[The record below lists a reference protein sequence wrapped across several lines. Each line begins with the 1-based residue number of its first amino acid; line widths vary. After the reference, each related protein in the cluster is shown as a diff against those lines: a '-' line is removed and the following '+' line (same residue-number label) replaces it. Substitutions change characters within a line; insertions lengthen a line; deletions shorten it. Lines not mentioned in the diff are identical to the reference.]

1 MEIEITKP
9 FRGAEDGV
17 RVRHYGP
24 GRRHVGDDLARV
36 ALREGWARPVEPSH
50 VAAHFAAP
58 ETKREPRTIVVVG
71 SGPSL
76 RKRDVAYAARRAE
89 LLVVNDNYR
98 LALKAPWLYACD
110 GDWWDHHIAAV
121 RRDFAGEC
129 WTQDRAAAA
138 RHGLK
143 WIQSVERPGLS
154 TEPTL
159 IHQGG
164 SSGYQAINLAW
175 HFGAT
180 KVVLLGFDMTGTGKR
195 HWFGDHPPNL
205 MQTSPEGYATQRAA
219 FETLPGQL
227 RELGLSIINCNSASA
242 IRCLPIMSIE
252 EALA

>member
-1 MEIEITKP
+1 MEIDILKGFP
-9 FRGAEDGV
+9 GAIRPGKTRWFD
-17 RVRHYGP
+17 P
-24 GRRHVGDDLARV
+24 GRRHVPDDVAQT
-36 ALREGWARPVEPSH
+36 ALREGWAREIGPSR
-50 VAAHFAAP
+50 VAAHQAAP
-58 ETKREPRTIVVVG
+58 RVHRVPRTIVVVG

-76 RKRDVAYAARRAE
+76 RKKDVAYAAKRAE

-129 WTQDRAAAA
+129 WTQDKAAAE

-143 WIQSVERPGLS
+143 WIESTNRPGLS
-154 TEPTL
+154 TTPGL

-180 KVVLLGFDMTGTGKR
+180 KVVLLGFDMAGTGKR
-195 HWFGDHPPNL
+195 HWFGDHPEGL
-205 MQTSPEGYATQRAA
+205 MQTSEAGYATQRAA

-227 RELGLSIINCNSASA
+227 EELGLAVINCNPASA
-242 IRCLPIMSIE
+242 VRCLPIQPIE